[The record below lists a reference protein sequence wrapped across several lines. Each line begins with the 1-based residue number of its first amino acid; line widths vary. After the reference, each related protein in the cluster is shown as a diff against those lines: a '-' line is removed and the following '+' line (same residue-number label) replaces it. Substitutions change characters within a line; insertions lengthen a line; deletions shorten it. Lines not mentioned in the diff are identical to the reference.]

1 MENHSKWVMNALQTI
16 YSVLINVLSITA
28 MKRTRPQCS
37 YTAKRVGKKQVYNQ
51 YIWFKD
57 HLLLCSC
64 EPVDEESSPIGYRA
78 CLLRHLF
85 ATKAIQYTMQCDG
98 HTSHSQP
105 CNVSHC
111 IRSGGGSERVKTG
124 LGGVGLQVPDQ
135 HRKFVDGGCLHL
147 PLIMAEA
154 HIQIGIH
161 KEHQPNQELHSMWRL
176 KCATIN

>member
-1 MENHSKWVMNALQTI
+1 
-16 YSVLINVLSITA
+16 
-28 MKRTRPQCS
+28 
-37 YTAKRVGKKQVYNQ
+37 
-51 YIWFKD
+51 
-57 HLLLCSC
+57 
-64 EPVDEESSPIGYRA
+64 
-78 CLLRHLF
+78 
-85 ATKAIQYTMQCDG
+85 MQCDG

-161 KEHQPNQELHSMWRL
+161 KEHQPNQELHSM
-176 KCATIN
+176 